1 MAAKERFLNDKK
13 YYIMH
18 YFSRYVLYACISNT
32 WVAFVIGE
40 RMTKQDIIKD
50 IKWRIKDLRE
60 TYEFWIK
67 KINELPSHEIAL
79 EHQKELIKIA
89 NRKSV
94 CVEHYTEALNYVK
107 KCDEEL
113 DSANYNAFVALVRM
127 DTLERLYETIKEDLQ

>member
-1 MAAKERFLNDKK
+1 
-13 YYIMH
+13 
-18 YFSRYVLYACISNT
+18 
-32 WVAFVIGE
+32 
-40 RMTKQDIIKD
+40 MTKQDIIKE
-50 IKWRIKDLRE
+50 IKWRIKDLRD

-79 EHQKELIKIA
+79 EQQKELIKIA

-113 DSANYNAFVALVRM
+113 DRSHYNAFVALIRI
-127 DTLERLYETIKEDLQ
+127 DTLERLYETIKAD